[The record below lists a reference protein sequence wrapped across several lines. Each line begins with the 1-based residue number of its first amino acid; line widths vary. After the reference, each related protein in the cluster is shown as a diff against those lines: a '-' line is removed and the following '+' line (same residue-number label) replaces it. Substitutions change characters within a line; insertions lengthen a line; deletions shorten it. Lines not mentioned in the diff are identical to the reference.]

1 MSNEDRIE
9 EILYQAHH
17 RGDFEMLLT
26 LVNENEKRHPD
37 KRRIEHYEYAHFR
50 LKASY
55 MLK

>member
-1 MSNEDRIE
+1 MSNEERIE

-17 RGDFEMLLT
+17 RGDFETLLT
-26 LVNENEKRHPD
+26 LVNENEKRYPD
-37 KRRIEHYEYAHFR
+37 RRRIEHYEYAHFK